1 MDAPCPFNL
10 PVHYPQIIAG
20 FCQLVK
26 LNDPSRVTLFFD
38 GRAVPLFDLAHN
50 VETTPRLLGLVDVEP
65 MRRVFVA
72 RLRPVPKDRQTPLH
86 LAAEKGHLDMV
97 ALLLD
102 GGADPCR
109 LDSGGRR
116 PLDVVC
122 RSSDPPLCG
131 YRSTGLSATPLA
143 LPRHLLLKDKP
154 LSSLQAPTEAIRQRL
169 RWASGDVIAAASAG
183 SLEGVRLALAR
194 GGSPSERD
202 QAGFTPLHHAAL
214 VGEVS
219 VVHELLASGS
229 DANARTKARGMESAP
244 CHLRCCSLAAT
255 SACGAPVIPED
266 G

>member
-1 MDAPCPFNL
+1 MAGPFRSLTSPTTWKRPRGSSGWWTSSPCEGCSSPGCGLCPRTDRPRFTWRRRRGIWTWSRCCWMAERT
-10 PVHYPQIIAG
+10 PAG
-20 FCQLVK
+20 W
-26 LNDPSRVTLFFD
+26 T
-38 GRAVPLFDLAHN
+38 
-50 VETTPRLLGLVDVEP
+50 
-65 MRRVFVA
+65 VA
-72 RLRPVPKDRQTPLH
+72 
-86 LAAEKGHLDMV
+86 A
-97 ALLLD
+97 
-102 GGADPCR
+102 
-109 LDSGGRR
+109 GGRLTWCAAPR
-116 PLDVVC
+116 I
-122 RSSDPPLCG
+122 R
-131 YRSTGLSATPLA
+131 LSAGIAALDFQPRHLA
-143 LPRHLLLKDKP
+143 LPRHLLLKGKP